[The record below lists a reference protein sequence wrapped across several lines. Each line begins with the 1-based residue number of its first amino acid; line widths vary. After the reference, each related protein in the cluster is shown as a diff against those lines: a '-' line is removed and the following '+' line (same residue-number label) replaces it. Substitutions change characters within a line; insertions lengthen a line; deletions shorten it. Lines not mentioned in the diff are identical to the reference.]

1 MAQETETGLMH
12 GWDIS
17 FETENSKVMSQ
28 FAIPNKP
35 GIPGTSLSFNGLGDV
50 WFNTGLIAYYQRV
63 GDDITEVS
71 RALDGTWSERQIEI
85 PHE

>member
-1 MAQETETGLMH
+1 MAQESKTGLMH

-17 FETENSKVMSQ
+17 FDTENSRVMSR

-50 WFNTGLIAYYQRV
+50 WFDTGFNAYYQRV

-71 RALDGTWSERQIEI
+71 RAQDCTWSERKFDI
-85 PHE
+85 PRW